1 MISTTACAIHRGD
14 WARAEASPIPRPEQ
28 SSPAGVRLFVFG
40 DAGEPG
46 GDQDR
51 VRAQLATVIEG
62 SLAAGE
68 KPIVLWLG
76 DNLGPRG
83 PATES
88 LAHTRK
94 KTCVSLDQAVRAP
107 GLAEL
112 IGVVNRAQARGASS
126 YAVLGER
133 DWQCGAPELLF
144 HAQSPTPTHP
154 WVMPTHNYVVRVARD
169 GGSSVVSSCNEAQ
182 ACTLSPAT
190 GAPLVEL
197 ILLDS
202 AAWLSRHPKG
212 SPADTQAVA
221 SMAQQ
226 VSLLGALQAQ
236 PTTAPRLLVMHH
248 PVETAGPHGQ
258 GGGMADSAFLF
269 HHPRLQQALR
279 DGMFRGVV
287 SAHDRSL
294 QVTDEL
300 ADGVKRSSR
309 VWLDYPVFQV
319 VAGAT
324 SKPDGRPGAGPRR
337 WKFYQ
342 GQALEPTLHSTHA
355 GFAELWVEAPSIT
368 TRLHAQRRQWEVGE
382 VVIPVA
388 APAFGEQTQSPGMEP
403 CLNCNA
409 PTAAR

>member
-1 MISTTACAIHRGD
+1 LREEKPQGQAG
-14 WARAEASPIPRPEQ
+14 AR
-28 SSPAGVRLFVFG
+28 LLVFG

-46 GDQDR
+46 RDQDR
-51 VRAQLATVIEG
+51 VRAQFAQVIEN

-83 PATES
+83 PASES
-88 LAHTRK
+88 LAHTRR
-94 KTCVSLDQAVRAP
+94 KTCVSVNQAAGTP
-107 GLAEL
+107 GLARL
-112 IGVVNRAQARGASS
+112 ITAGVAS

-144 HAQSPTPTHP
+144 HNGAPTSTHP
-154 WVMPTHNYVVRVARD
+154 WVMPTHNYVVRVGAD
-169 GGSSVVSSCNEAQ
+169 GSSAVVSACTPEQ
-182 ACTLSPAT
+182 VCTLSPAT
-190 GAPLVEL
+190 IAPLVEL
-197 ILLDS
+197 VLLDS

-212 SPADTQAVA
+212 SPADLQAVA
-221 SMAQQ
+221 SMDQQ

-236 PTTAPRLLVMHH
+236 PTSAPRLLVMHH

-258 GGGMADSAFLF
+258 GGGLADSAFLF

-279 DGMFRGVV
+279 DGMFRGVL

-294 QVTDEL
+294 QVIDEL

-355 GFAELWVEAPSIT
+355 GFAELWIEAKRIT
-368 TRLHAQRRQWEVGE
+368 ARLHAHRRQWEVGE

-388 APAFGEQTQSPGMEP
+388 APAFAEQTPSPGMEP